1 MGKSNAGCAVSA
13 AKRRSDG
20 ARPSV
25 AGRRRVGSESQA
37 NAVGGRVSSSVR
49 NAGSK
54 AEVAAVAPAASDG
67 VARSASSI
75 APEASG
81 KDAAAT
87 ETRKGR
93 AKKGRAPKKRR
104 LWLRVLVSVLLALVL
119 LAVAAFSWQHW
130 LRYDDASDFQGT
142 WYVEGS
148 STGVS
153 IDAEAINLNEEV
165 AYGYGLDSWSKT
177 LSFTFGAYSGSGR
190 YQFSLDRQTL
200 VIEDGSY
207 SWLDAVG
214 ADVALLW
221 EGLVAAVQD
230 GQLSLPEGDDL
241 IVLTREPTS
250 AADGTASVES
260 SEAEGFVDEAT
271 AEETD
276 AAVDADGDIAAT
288 AASSDSAAGTASSG
302 EVA

>member
-1 MGKSNAGCAVSA
+1 MSA
-13 AKRRSDG
+13 DLRRPDG

-37 NAVGGRVSSSVR
+37 NAIGGRASGSVQ

-67 VARSASSI
+67 VGRPTSSI

-93 AKKGRAPKKRR
+93 AKKSRAPKKRR
-104 LWLRVLVSVLLALVL
+104 LGLRVLVSVLAGRVL

-142 WYVEGS
+142 WYVAGS

-153 IDAEAINLNEEV
+153 VDAEAINLNEEV
-165 AYGYGLDSWSKT
+165 AYDYELDSWSKT

-230 GQLSLPEGDDL
+230 GQPSLPEGDDA
-241 IVLTREPTS
+241 IVLTHEPTS
-250 AADGTASVES
+250 AADGTASAASSDVEGS
-260 SEAEGFVDEAT
+260 ADETTVEEA
-271 AEETD
+271 D
-276 AAVDADGDIAAT
+276 AAVDADGDIADT
-288 AASSDSAAGTASSG
+288 AASSDSADGTASSG